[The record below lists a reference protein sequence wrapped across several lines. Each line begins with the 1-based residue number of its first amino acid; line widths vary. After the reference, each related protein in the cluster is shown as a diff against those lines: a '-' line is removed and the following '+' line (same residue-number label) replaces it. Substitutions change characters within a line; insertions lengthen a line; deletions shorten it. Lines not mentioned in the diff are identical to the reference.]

1 MISIKDLKV
10 VFNDRVVLSV
20 PNAIFN
26 NNSIILGPNGSGK
39 TTLLK
44 TIVGFYKQS
53 QGTIEVDGV
62 DINRAPTLRLLSTN
76 IETAYILPGT
86 RLEDLVKIYCSAF
99 NCNIKEAQQ
108 LLSYIKPKAKELW
121 KLSTGEKKWF
131 TTILALY
138 ADTKVTLLDEPFEDL
153 DPGLVRKL
161 VEEIHKFSRLK
172 QIVLTLHSVYLL
184 KEFNDWDLFFIF
196 DGVVYGSIKSQ
207 EVFNMEIVAGSDPA
221 SILTFKFHGEEYSL
235 VKNGGKGIPI
245 REISDIAQLYARSK
259 LG

>member
-1 MISIKDLKV
+1 L
-10 VFNDRVVLSV
+10 RQH
-20 PNAIFN
+20 
-26 NNSIILGPNGSGK
+26 ILR
-39 TTLLK
+39 
-44 TIVGFYKQS
+44 
-53 QGTIEVDGV
+53 E
-62 DINRAPTLRLLSTN
+62 
-76 IETAYILPGT
+76 T

-99 NCNIKEAQQ
+99 NCNLQEVQQ

-121 KLSTGEKKWF
+121 KLSSVEKKWF

-161 VEEIHKFSRLK
+161 VEEIHKFSKKK

-207 EVFNMEIVAGSDPA
+207 EVFNMEIVSGRDPEA
-221 SILTFKFHGEEYSL
+221 VLTFKFRDEEYSL
-235 VKNGGKGIPI
+235 VKNKGKGIPV

>member
-1 MISIKDLKV
+1 MIVIKDLKV
-10 VFNDRVVLSV
+10 IFNNRVVLSI
-20 PNAIFN
+20 PNAVFN

-44 TIVGFYKQS
+44 TIIGFYKPS
-53 QGTIEVDGV
+53 QGSIVIDGV
-62 DINRAPTLRLLSTN
+62 DINKGSAPRLLSTN

-99 NCNIKEAQQ
+99 NCNLQEVQQ

-121 KLSTGEKKWF
+121 KLSSGEKKWF

-138 ADTKVTLLDEPFEDL
+138 ANTKVTLLDEPFEDL

-161 VEEIHKFSRLK
+161 VEEIHKFSNKK

-207 EVFNMEIVAGSDPA
+207 DVFNMEIVSGRDPEA
-221 SILTFKFHGEEYSL
+221 VLTFKFHDEEYSL
-235 VKNGGKGIPI
+235 VKNKGKGIPI
-245 REISDIAQLYARSK
+245 REIGDIAQLYARSK

>member
-1 MISIKDLKV
+1 MLSIRDLKV

-20 PNAIFN
+20 PKAIFN

-53 QGTIEVDGV
+53 QGSIEVDGV
-62 DINRAPTLRLLSTN
+62 DINRASAPRLLSTN
-76 IETAYILPGT
+76 IETAYVLPGA
-86 RLEDLVKIYCSAF
+86 RLDDLVKIYCSAF
-99 NCNIKEAQQ
+99 NCNLQEVQQ
-108 LLSYIKPKAKELW
+108 LLSYIKPKAKEFW

-131 TTILALY
+131 ATILALY
-138 ADTKVTLLDEPFEDL
+138 ANTKVTLLDEPFEDL
-153 DPGLVRKL
+153 DPGLVKKL
-161 VEEIHKFSRLK
+161 VEEIHKFSKQK

-196 DGVVYGSIKSQ
+196 DGIVYGSIKSQ
-207 EVFNMEIVAGSDPA
+207 EVFSMEIVPGSDPEA
-221 SILTFKFHGEEYSL
+221 VLTFKFHGEEYSL
-235 VKNGGKGIPI
+235 AKSKGKGIAI